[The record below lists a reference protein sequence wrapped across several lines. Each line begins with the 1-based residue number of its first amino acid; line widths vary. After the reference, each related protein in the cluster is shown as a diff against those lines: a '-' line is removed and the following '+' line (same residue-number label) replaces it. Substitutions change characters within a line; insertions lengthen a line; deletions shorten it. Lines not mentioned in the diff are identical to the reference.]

1 MNSAPLFSIDKDRNI
16 FSFCREQLCDVAYV
30 HMLIGCFYLKDT
42 FIDFFQTPHSFKSH
56 FKIKSCKCKVKKIN
70 NFSFIQSNYVKPLL
84 KGIQDNNSVA

>member
-42 FIDFFQTPHSFKSH
+42 FIDFFQILLSFKSH
-56 FKIKSCKCKVKKIN
+56 FQIKIMNLHAKVAKIN
-70 NFSFIQSNYVKPLL
+70 KFSFIQ
-84 KGIQDNNSVA
+84 